1 MKFRVKGLVPVFLA
15 GSVALSAAQA
25 NPVVWTAPSMHRVGM
40 SDAAGS
46 SAEVNLAAAR
56 GEYESFQIVTNG
68 ANKGLGKVN
77 VTISD
82 LQGPNGQ
89 AIAKTNFTLYRE
101 KYVHVN

>member
-40 SDAAGS
+40 SEAAGS
-46 SAEVNLAAAR
+46 SAEANLTAAR

-68 ANKGLGKVN
+68 AAKGLSHVDVKV
-77 VTISD
+77 SD
-82 LQGPNGQ
+82 LVGPGGQ
-89 AIAKTNFTLYRE
+89 KIDKTNFTLYRE
-101 KYVHVN
+101 KYQ